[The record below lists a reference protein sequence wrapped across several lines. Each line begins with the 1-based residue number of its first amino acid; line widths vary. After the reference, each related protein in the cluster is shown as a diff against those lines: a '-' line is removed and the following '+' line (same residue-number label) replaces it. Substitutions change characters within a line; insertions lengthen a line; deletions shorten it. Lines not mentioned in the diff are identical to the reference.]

1 LEAAILAPKM
11 NLRRPPFLRLL

>member
-1 LEAAILAPKM
+1 M